1 MKRRVHEESAEDEM
15 EPDLV
20 ESEECVRQHPP
31 KRTLCQ
37 ECSAEGD
44 RSWQE
49 GCRQDQLQELW
60 AQEGIDTRN
69 KFFNKQEE
77 KKTKKGTDTRRK
89 QEGS

>member
-60 AQEGIDTRN
+60 AQEGIDTRKN
-69 KFFNKQEE
+69 KLKINK
-77 KKTKKGTDTRRK
+77 KKKNKKRH
-89 QEGS
+89 